1 MPKIKLIKKNYNEYN
16 NKRIYKTE
24 STDTA
29 NKHSENHSWIV
40 NDENLTRLTFA
51 DRAVCD
57 ECSICCDGGSMIFGF
72 GYQLAK
78 KDIKTQ
84 MNRIIGA
91 RDNDFNEMG

>member
-1 MPKIKLIKKNYNEYN
+1 MNTTKKNLQNEDYRYS
-16 NKRIYKTE
+16 KQ
-24 STDTA
+24 
-29 NKHSENHSWIV
+29 HSENHSMVV

>member
-16 NKRIYKTE
+16 KKIYKTE
-24 STDTA
+24 TTDTA
-29 NKHSENHSWIV
+29 NNIQRIIHGFV

-84 MNRIIGA
+84 INRIIGA